1 MRNDRVRWLTLFKM
15 HTACIMYCISNW
27 LKPFHNCFKQ
37 KWKLRN
43 TCFMTSNIREWNQT
57 KFLTI
62 FYHNIM
68 HENAY
73 MYPSSGMHQ
82 IEIEIEST
90 NCYVF
95 HMLVRNAVNGYDGI
109 LPIFNKIEPK
119 KPSTL
124 NITFNGNNRDTWT
137 HTDIFTMLNH
147 FDVCVNVSI
156 SIFWSVF
163 F

>member
-1 MRNDRVRWLTLFKM
+1 MKIEKHVFYDIKHKRM
-15 HTACIMYCISNW
+15 
-27 LKPFHNCFKQ
+27 KPN
-37 KWKLRN
+37 
-43 TCFMTSNIREWNQT
+43 

-109 LPIFNKIEPK
+109 LPIFNKIESK
-119 KPSTL
+119 KTHPRST
-124 NITFNGNNRDTWT
+124 
-137 HTDIFTMLNH
+137 
-147 FDVCVNVSI
+147 
-156 SIFWSVF
+156 
-163 F
+163 